1 MERFE
6 LGRPKL
12 KNGDGGAPEPI
23 LGDRGTSI
31 LGPRNPALQR
41 QNPDLVASPS
51 TDSGTVP
58 NLKFSYSA
66 AHNRLLGGGWAREIT
81 VRELPVATELAGV
94 NMRLKPGSIRELHWH
109 KEAEWAFMIAGR
121 ARVTAIDAQGRN
133 FIDDVGEGD
142 LWYFPAGIP
151 HSIQGLREG
160 CEFLLVFDDGSFS
173 ENETFLITDWFKHTP
188 RDLLAKN
195 FDTSEAAFA
204 NLPMDVDRDRYIF
217 EGEVPPALGSD
228 AVYSPAGP
236 VPEPFTHRMLA
247 QDPVEAAGG
256 SARITDSSNF
266 HVSKTIA
273 AALVEVEPG
282 GVRELHWHPN
292 ADEWQ
297 YYLGGQGRM
306 TVFASAGKAR
316 TFDYQAGD
324 VGYVPFAMGHY
335 VENTGN
341 ETLRFLEMF
350 RSDRFADISLSQWMA
365 LSPPELVQAH
375 LNLDR
380 ETVAGLSKD
389 KPIVV
394 AGPRE
399 RPSIETLPRWPTDA
413 IALLSTMDDA
423 PHAIPV
429 TAPVRGGD
437 HRILISLR
445 HEHASLAR
453 LRAQP
458 RVALSIL
465 AEGNEAFTA
474 RGRAWVAEES
484 MARAPEFT
492 AVAIEVDEIDYH
504 RQPTELV
511 ESGVGVRMDASGELA
526 LRERVD
532 ALRDL
537 ATGEQGPAA

>member
-1 MERFE
+1 MGVH
-6 LGRPKL
+6 GR
-12 KNGDGGAPEPI
+12 
-23 LGDRGTSI
+23 
-31 LGPRNPALQR
+31 
-41 QNPDLVASPS
+41 
-51 TDSGTVP
+51 
-58 NLKFSYSA
+58 
-66 AHNRLLGGGWAREIT
+66 
-81 VRELPVATELAGV
+81 
-94 NMRLKPGSIRELHWH
+94 
-109 KEAEWAFMIAGR
+109 GR

-151 HSIQGLREG
+151 HSIQGLSEG

-195 FDTSEAAFA
+195 FGTPEAAFA

-335 VENTGN
+335 VENTGD

-350 RSDRFADISLSQWMA
+350 RSDHFADISLSQWMA

-399 RPSIETLPRWPTDA
+399 RPSIETLPSWPTDA
-413 IALLSTMDDA
+413 IAVLSTMDDA

-429 TAPVRGGD
+429 TAPVRAGD
-437 HRILISLR
+437 HRIMISLR
-445 HEHASLAR
+445 REHASLAR

-474 RGRAWVAEES
+474 RGRAWIAEEP
-484 MARAPEFT
+484 MASAPEFA
-492 AVAIEVDEIDYH
+492 AVAIEVDEIDDH
-504 RQPTELV
+504 RQPTEVV

-526 LRERVD
+526 LRKRVD

-537 ATGEQGPAA
+537 ATGEQGPAAA